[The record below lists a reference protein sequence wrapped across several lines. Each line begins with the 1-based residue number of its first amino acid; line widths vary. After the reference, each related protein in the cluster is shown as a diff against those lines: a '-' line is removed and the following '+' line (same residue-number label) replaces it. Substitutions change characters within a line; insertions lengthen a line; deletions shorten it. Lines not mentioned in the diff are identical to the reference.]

1 MWRLSGTPTGAV
13 PGMPAFV
20 AAVNAQRNLFQP
32 DAPVRVARAPGRLDL
47 MGGIADYSGA
57 LVLELPLACAT
68 FAAVQLAGDPELVV
82 RSLPPEPG
90 LAPREVRVALADLA
104 PMGAPLAEAAAHNLL
119 TAEPSTA
126 WAAYALGPLVV
137 LARAKRLRLT
147 KGIRLLIGSDV
158 PLGKGVSSSAALEV
172 AVMQALAAAL
182 AVPIEGRELAL
193 LCQRAENLVVG
204 APCGVMDQ
212 MTVACGEMGRL
223 LALRCQPAE
232 LEQPVT
238 LPEGLEVWGIDSGI
252 RHTVG
257 GSDYGAVRTGAFM
270 GYRIVADLAGL
281 PTTRTAPG
289 RVQITDQRWGG
300 YLANLAPA
308 EWERAYRSR
317 VPEQLDGAAFLERYG
332 GITDAVTQVEPART
346 YAVRPCTAHPIYE
359 HQRVR
364 LFRALL
370 DAGAGDE
377 EARTLLGQL
386 MAQSHA
392 SYTAC
397 GLGADGTDRLVE
409 LVQAAGPG
417 AGLYGAKITG
427 GGSGGTV
434 AVLAQAGSAPAI
446 HAIAASY
453 AAETGRAALVLGGS
467 SPGAVAAGVASLA
480 WEPA

>member
-1 MWRLSGTPTGAV
+1 MWRLSSTPTGEL
-13 PGMPAFV
+13 PGLPAFV

-68 FAAVQLAGDPELVV
+68 FAAVQLAGAPELVV

-137 LARAKRLRLT
+137 LARAKGLRLT

-257 GSDYGAVRTGAFM
+257 GSDYGDVRTGAFM

-289 RVQITDQRWGG
+289 RVQIADQRWGG

-317 VPEQLDGAAFLERYG
+317 VPEQLDGATFLERYG

-359 HQRVR
+359 QQRVR

-370 DAGAGDE
+370 GAGAGDE

-409 LVQAAGPG
+409 LVEAAGPG

>member
-1 MWRLSGTPTGAV
+1 MWRLSSTPTGEL
-13 PGMPAFV
+13 PGLPAFV
-20 AAVNAQRNLFQP
+20 AAVNAQRDLFQP

-68 FAAVQLAGDPELVV
+68 FAAVQLVDAPELVV

-104 PMGAPLAEAAAHNLL
+104 PAGAPLAEAAAHNLL

-137 LARAKRLRLT
+137 MARAKRLRLT

-193 LCQRAENLVVG
+193 LCQQAENLVVG

-238 LPEGLEVWGIDSGI
+238 LPEGLAVWGIDSGI

-257 GSDYGAVRTGAFM
+257 GSDYGDVRTGAFM

-281 PTTRTAPG
+281 PATRTAPG

-317 VPEQLDGAAFLERYG
+317 VPEQLGGATFLERYG

-359 HQRVR
+359 QQRVR

-370 DAGAGDE
+370 GAGAGDE
-377 EARTLLGQL
+377 ETRTLLGQL

-409 LVQAAGPG
+409 LVQAAGPD

-434 AVLAQAGSAPAI
+434 AVLAQAGSAAAI

-453 AAETGRAALVLGGS
+453 TAETGRAALVLGGT